1 MRQRHI
7 QRIEKITAALADV
20 PSDDFL
26 CSLCRLAEMPSCAM
40 FDRARPR
47 HCEKSAQYSL
57 AQIRSGES
65 ARRDAEEEARW
76 LAEGKDLTAERQRLA
91 SEIESMRRELAERK
105 AKPCGD
111 TNLGRNG

>member
-1 MRQRHI
+1 MRQKHI
-7 QRIEKITAALADV
+7 QRIEKIEAALADA

-26 CSLCRLAEMPSCAM
+26 CSLCRLAEMPSCAI

-76 LAEGKDLTAERQRLA
+76 LAEGKDLKAERKREA
-91 SEIESMRRELAERK
+91 DEIEGLRRELAEKK
-105 AKPCGD
+105 AD
-111 TNLGRNG
+111 QWRR